1 MDQLD
6 PVYRLGLSLAIGLLI
21 GVERG
26 WHERSEP
33 EGARVAGLRTFGLVG
48 FLGGL
53 WAILAD
59 VLGELLLGFGFI
71 AVTAVIVVARL
82 RATAARP
89 DYGVTTVVAAMIT
102 FALGALAVAGDMV
115 IAAGAAVVTAVLLGI
130 KPELHRWLT
139 RIEHDELLAGLKLGV
154 MSLVLLPLLPDRG
167 FGPWRALNPYEI
179 WLMVILIAGI
189 SFVGYAAIKIAGDR
203 RGILLTALA
212 GGLISSTSVA
222 LTLARL
228 AGRSGAQD
236 RLLAAGIAL
245 ASLTMFPRTV
255 LVASLLAPDLAPR
268 LAWPLGL
275 AALAGLLGAGLLW
288 RRSEPAEPTA
298 PLTPRNPL
306 ELSMAFQ
313 FGVLLTGIILF
324 TRAMQGWLG
333 DVGVYVAAAI
343 GGISDVDA
351 ITLSLARMTGEDGSL
366 LSIAATG
373 IVLAAIANTL
383 VKNGIAVAVGGRRLG
398 ALLLLALGPSML
410 AAVAGLVFTPFPPLR

>member
-26 WHERSEP
+26 WHERTEP

-89 DYGVTTVVAAMIT
+89 DYGVTTVVAAMIA
-102 FALGALAVAGDMV
+102 FALGALAVAGDVV

-167 FGPWRALNPYEI
+167 FGPWQALNPYEI

-189 SFVGYAAIKIAGDR
+189 SFVGYAAVKIAGDR

-255 LVASLLAPDLAPR
+255 LIASLIAPALAPH

-275 AALAGLLGAGLLW
+275 ATLAGLLGASILW
-288 RRSEPAEPTA
+288 RRAEPTEPAEPAST
-298 PLTPRNPL
+298 LTPRNPL
-306 ELSMAFQ
+306 QLAMALK
-313 FGVLLTGIILF
+313 FGALLAGIILF
-324 TRAMQGWLG
+324 TRAMQAWLG
-333 DVGVYVAAAI
+333 ETGVYVAAAI
-343 GGISDVDA
+343 GGVSDVDA
-351 ITLSLARMTGEDGSL
+351 ITLSLARMTGEDGL
-366 LSIAATG
+366 LPIAAAG
-373 IVLAAIANTL
+373 IALAAIANTA
-383 VKNGIAVAVGGRRLG
+383 VKNGIAAAVGGRRLG
-398 ALLLLALGPSML
+398 GLLLLTLGPSML
-410 AAVAGLVFTPFPPLR
+410 AAAAGLAFTPFP

>member
-26 WHERSEP
+26 WHERAEP

-48 FLGGL
+48 LLGGL

-59 VLGELLLGFGFI
+59 LLGDLLLGFGFV
-71 AVTAVIVVARL
+71 AVTAVIVFARL

-102 FALGALAVAGDMV
+102 FSLGALAVAGDIV

-130 KPELHRWLT
+130 KPELHRWLS

-167 FGPWRALNPYEI
+167 FGPWQALNPYEI

-189 SFVGYAAIKIAGDR
+189 SFVGYAAVKIAGDR
-203 RGILLTALA
+203 WGILLTALA

-228 AGRSGAQD
+228 AGRNAPQD

-255 LVASLLAPDLAPR
+255 LIASLLAPALAPR

-275 AALAGLLGAGLLW
+275 ATLAGLLGAGLLW
-288 RRSEPAEPTA
+288 RRSEPAEATA

-306 ELSMAFQ
+306 QLSMALQ
-313 FGVLLTGIILF
+313 FGALLTGIILF
-324 TRAMQGWLG
+324 TRAMQDWLG
-333 DVGVYVAAAI
+333 DAGIYVAAAI

-351 ITLSLARMTGEDGSL
+351 ITLSLARMTGEDGL
-366 LSIAATG
+366 LTVAATG
-373 IVLAAIANTL
+373 IVLAAVANTL

-398 ALLLLALGPSML
+398 GLLLLTLGPSML
-410 AAVAGLVFTPFPPLR
+410 AAVAGLAFTPFALPR

>member
-6 PVYRLGLSLAIGLLI
+6 PVYRLGLALAIGLLI

-26 WHERSEP
+26 WHERAEP

-53 WAILAD
+53 WALLAD
-59 VLGELLLGFGFI
+59 ILGELLLGVGFA
-71 AVTAVIVVARL
+71 AVAAVIVVARL

-102 FALGALAVAGDMV
+102 FVLGALAVAGDVV
-115 IAAGAAVVTAVLLGI
+115 IAAGGAVVTAVLLGI

-139 RIEHDELLAGLKLGV
+139 LIEHDELLAGLKLGV

-167 FGPWRALNPYEI
+167 FGPWQVLNPYEI

-189 SFVGYAAIKIAGDR
+189 SFVGYAAVKIAGDR
-203 RGILLTALA
+203 RGVLLTALA

-228 AGRSGAQD
+228 AGRSAAQD

-255 LVASLLAPDLAPR
+255 LIAALIAPALAPH

-275 AALAGLLGAGLLW
+275 AVAAGLLGAAVLW
-288 RRSEPAEPTA
+288 RRAEPAEPAESTST
-298 PLTPRNPL
+298 LTPRNPL
-306 ELSMAFQ
+306 QLTMALK
-313 FGVLLTGIILF
+313 FGALLVAIILF
-324 TRAMQGWLG
+324 TRAMLTWLG
-333 DVGVYVAAAI
+333 EVGIYVAAAI
-343 GGISDVDA
+343 GGVSDVDA
-351 ITLSLARMTGEDGSL
+351 ITLSLARMTDDAGML
-366 LSIAATG
+366 PVAATG

-383 VKNGIAVAVGGRRLG
+383 VKNAIAAGIGGRRLG
-398 ALLLLALGPSML
+398 GLLLLTLGPSML
-410 AAVAGLVFTPFPPLR
+410 AAMAGLVFTPFA

>member
-6 PVYRLGLSLAIGLLI
+6 PVYRLGLALAIGLLI

-26 WHERSEP
+26 WHERAEP

-53 WAILAD
+53 WAVLAEA
-59 VLGELLLGFGFI
+59 LGELLLGFGFV
-71 AVTAVIVVARL
+71 AVTVVIVVARL

-102 FALGALAVAGDMV
+102 FALGALAVAGDVV

-167 FGPWRALNPYEI
+167 FGPWQALNPYEI

-189 SFVGYAAIKIAGDR
+189 SFIGYAAVKIAGDR

-228 AGRSGAQD
+228 GGRSAAQD

-255 LVASLLAPDLAPR
+255 LIAALIAPALAPR

-275 AALAGLLGAGLLW
+275 AAAAGALGAALLW
-288 RRSEPAEPTA
+288 RWSAPADQEST
-298 PLTPRNPL
+298 LKPRNPL
-306 ELSMAFQ
+306 QLTMALQ

-324 TRAMQGWLG
+324 TRAMQAWLG
-333 DVGVYVAAAI
+333 EVGVYVAAAI

-351 ITLSLARMTGEDGSL
+351 ITLSLARMTADDGL
-366 LSIAATG
+366 LPVAATG
-373 IVLAAIANTL
+373 IVLAAVANTL
-383 VKNGIAVAVGGRRLG
+383 VKNGIAAVVGGPRLG
-398 ALLLLALGPSML
+398 GLLLLTLGPSML
-410 AAVAGLVFTPFPPLR
+410 AAAAAVALWPVSP